1 MLDTIQDIDLTSP
14 GAPSL
19 VLRDLS
25 EYVTLPFIAAF
36 DVPEPAATGRTVRS
50 KTPQKRVT
58 YIGLSRQTMPQLVD
72 LFLAFKD
79 DTNVYNDGTIEAIL
93 SVSHIRFIFL
103 LFPNYS

>member
-1 MLDTIQDIDLTSP
+1 
-14 GAPSL
+14 
-19 VLRDLS
+19 
-25 EYVTLPFIAAF
+25 
-36 DVPEPAATGRTVRS
+36 
-50 KTPQKRVT
+50 
-58 YIGLSRQTMPQLVD
+58 MPQLVD